1 MKLRTRALALITVAA
16 ACLAAMVGEAHANP
30 YTVAVCNPNAGNANN
45 AMSFSANDYVQITDK
60 VWCNRVAKST
70 GVQTWSQ
77 GQASG
82 ADAGAWWFYAPAGT
96 TITGFSYTADFS
108 AFGGWVSNWATE
120 MNGSGDPAPGGDC
133 SSTDCKKSDGG
144 VDGGSG
150 VSAAVNSTL
159 LGFGIWCHAASC
171 QANDGS
177 STFGPAGSANVY
189 EANITVNDP
198 GPPSLSAGGNLWGLP
213 ADQWIAGNTWTVS
226 FGASDPAGP
235 CELQAVILN
244 SAGTPVLSD
253 TSGDVSPNFT
263 EAAPCGAASR
273 THSWTP
279 DIESLP
285 TGTYYLHIQSN
296 DPAGMSSPDAVEQ
309 LNVDNHPTATE
320 VLADRASRLKRRF
333 RVERRGGRR
342 QRRCA
347 LVALRA
353 HGGPLQL
360 GFGGR
365 GEVWGLLE
373 TAQGTLIA
381 SVGISV
387 VAQPLD
393 GGASNAGTVTTNAA
407 GRFAYRVPPGPSRT
421 LTFAFP
427 GTSTLGSAAGTATVE
442 VAGRGT
448 LRLARGPLRAGRTAV
463 FSGRVLGHY
472 IPPGGKLVQL
482 RYRLPGSHAWSP
494 FGPDIYTSQN
504 GDWRVRIRL
513 GASAR
518 GYRYELEAL
527 LPAQADWP
535 YGRAVSNTETR
546 RIR

>member
-1 MKLRTRALALITVAA
+1 MKLRTRSLALMLAVA
-16 ACLAAMVGEAHANP
+16 ACLAATVGDADANP
-30 YTVAVCNPNAGNANN
+30 YTVSVCNPGAGNANN
-45 AMSFSANDYVQITDK
+45 AMSYSANDYVQISDK
-60 VWCNRVAKST
+60 SWCDGPTKGA
-70 GVQTWSQ
+70 GVQLWSS
-77 GQASG
+77 SG
-82 ADAGAWWFYAPAGT
+82 AQGKDAGAWWFYAPTGT
-96 TITGFSYTADFS
+96 TITGVSYTADFS
-108 AFGGWVSNWATE
+108 AWNGWVANWATQ
-120 MNGSGDPAPGGDC
+120 MNGAGDPAPGGDC
-133 SSTDCKKSDGG
+133 PSTSCNRTDGG
-144 VDGGSG
+144 FDGGAG

-171 QANDGS
+171 PANDGS
-177 STFGPAGSANVY
+177 SIYGPAASANVY

-198 GPPSLSAGGNLWGLP
+198 GPPSVSAGGNLWGLP
-213 ADQWIAGNTWTVS
+213 ADQWIAGNNWTVS

-235 CELQAVILN
+235 CELQAVIVN
-244 SAGTPVLSD
+244 SAGATVLSD
-253 TSGDVSPNFT
+253 TSGDVSPDFT
-263 EAAPCGAASR
+263 DPAPCGAASR
-273 THSWTP
+273 TLSWTP
-279 DIESLP
+279 DIASLP
-285 TGTYYLHIQSN
+285 TGTYSLHVQSN

-309 LNVDNHPTATE
+309 LNVDNDPTATE
-320 VLADRASRLKRRF
+320 VLADRASRLARKC
-333 RVERRGGRR
+333 RVERRE
-342 QRRCA
+342 RRCA

-353 HGGPLQL
+353 HGGPLKL

-373 TAQGTLIA
+373 TAQGTPIA
-381 SVGISV
+381 SVGINV
-387 VAQPLD
+387 VAQPLG

-463 FSGRVLGHY
+463 FFGRVLGHY

-482 RYRLPGSHAWSP
+482 RYRLPGSRAWSP